1 MSHQAVERASEQE
14 RERERALPAKGGD
27 DLHGDVVAG
36 DDAEIVGVMAGPVV
50 GVDRELGPG
59 LAAVAVLD
67 VEEDVAARVELQRA
81 TTDVAIVA
89 VLV

>member
-1 MSHQAVERASEQE
+1 
-14 RERERALPAKGGD
+14 
-27 DLHGDVVAG
+27 
-36 DDAEIVGVMAGPVV
+36 MAGPVV
-50 GVDRELGPG
+50 RVDRELGPG